1 MLRTKVSGPMK
12 LYRLGLGAVPK
23 PKAEGTAKC
32 KPLRPGPVVFFSPLT
47 LIVTDT
53 HCIAESQ
60 SKARTHLN
68 FTSFCMLIYNSIGGS
83 GSINCLKVLLNNVRY
98 FFVFLTS

>member
-1 MLRTKVSGPMK
+1 MK
-12 LYRLGLGAVPK
+12 LYKLGLGAVPK
-23 PKAEGTAKC
+23 PKAELRDCKVQTATSWASC
-32 KPLRPGPVVFFSPLT
+32 FLSPLT

-68 FTSFCMLIYNSIGGS
+68 FTSFCMLVYNSIGGS

-98 FFVFLTS
+98 FLVVLTS